1 MKLKDLLKL
10 ILEALIPYALVLLC
24 LATMVLLVAY
34 VEWGR

>member
-1 MKLKDLLKL
+1 MKPLFKL

-24 LATMVLLVAY
+24 LVTMVLFVAY

>member
-1 MKLKDLLKL
+1 MKPLLKL

-24 LATMVLLVAY
+24 LAAMVLLVAY